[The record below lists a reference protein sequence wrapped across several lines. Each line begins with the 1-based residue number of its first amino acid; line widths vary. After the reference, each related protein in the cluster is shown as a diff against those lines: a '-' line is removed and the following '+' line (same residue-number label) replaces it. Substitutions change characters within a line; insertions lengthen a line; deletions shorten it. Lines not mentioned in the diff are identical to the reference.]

1 MNTEKSKILVIVEGE
16 KTDVELMAKL
26 FDIYGIS
33 HSHRIVPYRT
43 NIYLL
48 YDAMFKD
55 NDPESMDIQ
64 QILKE
69 REHREDYLRILNDR
83 YTDILLIFDF
93 DPQDPRYTKD
103 KITAMANF
111 FTESSDMGKLY
122 INYPM
127 VEAFYHMKAIPDLEF
142 YSYTATLDELRRK
155 KYKDRVVRENRNH
168 QYMKTAF
175 AATKTECNTVIKQN
189 MQKARQIIG
198 YEEDIYNGLLDSLD
212 ILHSQINLLERE
224 QVISVL
230 CTCVFY
236 IAEYNNNLIMDAK
249 CGEE

>member
-69 REHREDYLRILNDR
+69 REYREDYLRLLNDR

-103 KITAMANF
+103 KITAMANY

-127 VEAFYHMKAIPDLEF
+127 VEAFYHMKAIPDPEF
-142 YSYTATLDELRRK
+142 YGYAASLDELRRK

-175 AATKTECNTVIKQN
+175 AATKSECSTVIKQN
-189 MQKARQIIG
+189 MKKAGQIIG
-198 YEEDIYNGLLDSLD
+198 CKDNSENGLLDSME
-212 ILHSQINLLERE
+212 ILCSQIALLEKE
-224 QVISVL
+224 QVVSVL

-236 IAEYNNNLIMDAK
+236 IAEYNINFINDV
-249 CGEE
+249 